1 MKRLSL
7 LGAALLACTPIHAA
21 DFSGNWSL
29 DRTRSTNLPPY
40 YSQVSS
46 HRLSNTQDGKQ
57 LTVEVAIEGARP
69 EPVQNRFVYRF
80 DGTPTTAET
89 EVRTPEG
96 PQQAPTTM
104 KASMDDAGR
113 LHVDILREFAL
124 AGGTVHGR
132 SSEDW
137 SLSPDRKTLT
147 IRLARPNMV
156 SSLVFAKM

>member
-7 LGAALLACTPIHAA
+7 LGAALLACAPALSA

-29 DRTRSTNLPPY
+29 DRSRSSNLPPY

-46 HRLSNTQDGKQ
+46 HRLSNAQAGNQ
-57 LTVEVAIEGARP
+57 LTVDVAIEGARP
-69 EPVQNRFVYRF
+69 EPLLNRFVYRL
-80 DGTPTTAET
+80 DSMPTTAVT

-104 KASMDDAGR
+104 KARMIDGGR
-113 LHVDILREFAL
+113 LHIDIVREIGL

-137 SLSPDRKTLT
+137 SLSPDGKTLT
-147 IRLARPNMV
+147 VRLVRPNMV
-156 SSLVFAKM
+156 SDLVFVKM